1 MTMLIAIQDLVG
13 ARVRDTNGHVAGR
26 VHAIRAERIGPR
38 CVVHEYQLGKDAWLS
53 RIGAASRHR
62 FGFDSKKGLL
72 RVPWQKMDLTEPS
85 KPRLRCTI
93 EELKSMQSNLPP
105 FEDEAPP
112 TPALSK
118 SEQEK

>member
-1 MTMLIAIQDLVG
+1 MTQLVAIQDLVG
-13 ARVRDTNGHVAGR
+13 ARVRDTNGQVAGR

-38 CVVHEYQLGKDAWLS
+38 CVVHEYQLGRTAWLS
-53 RIGAASRHR
+53 RIGAV
-62 FGFDSKKGLL
+62 FEDEKGLL

-93 EELKSMQSNLPP
+93 EELKSMQPHLPP

-112 TPALSK
+112 RPAPSK
-118 SEQEK
+118 SEQEG